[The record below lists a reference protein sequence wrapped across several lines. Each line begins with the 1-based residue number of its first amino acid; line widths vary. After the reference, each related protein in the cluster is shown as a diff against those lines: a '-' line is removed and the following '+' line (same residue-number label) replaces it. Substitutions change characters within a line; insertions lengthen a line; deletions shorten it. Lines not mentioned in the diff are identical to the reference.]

1 MNVLPNAYIC
11 PFRKKSASFLPEGSV
26 KCTLLAASIA
36 SSQRMLTE
44 IKESGAI
51 AKTRISVEN
60 CQTFKGILNNFWR
73 NANFTSY
80 PKLIIF

>member
-1 MNVLPNAYIC
+1 MMNVLPNVYIC

-44 IKESGAI
+44 IKESGTI
-51 AKTRISVEN
+51 AKMWISVESD
-60 CQTFKGILNNFWR
+60 TVRHLKSLR
-73 NANFTSY
+73 
-80 PKLIIF
+80 IISSETPTLLLTLS